1 MSLKRPFVPKS
12 DVKQWF
18 TTTTTLYLTEK
29 QVTSQIA
36 AQAEKLGRQ
45 VMDEVMDT
53 KWWALAIIPNP
64 LSADF
69 FNENLGVQ
77 RVFLI

>member
-1 MSLKRPFVPKS
+1 MPKS

-18 TTTTTLYLTEK
+18 TTTTTTTLYLTEK

-53 KWWALAIIPNP
+53 KWWALAIISNP

-69 FNENLGVQ
+69 FNENLGDQ
-77 RVFLI
+77 RFFLNLKSS